1 MFWEENLKE
10 EIKKFINTKQFH
22 ICMVALIVFAILFV
36 VGVVSLK
43 YNVEGEG
50 NLPFYVSK
58 ISIISNVEG
67 NDVEDS
73 TNKWNLQVNQNND
86 IYLYIKKNDDY
97 KDTEIIESVKLN
109 NFNIEQNSKIGEI
122 KLLKPDSNIESVIFK
137 NTTEKEVNEIEYI
150 GDMNS
155 NIKEMKISNQGG
167 LVVFRYAINN
177 IGNYISN
184 DDEEINHSE
193 LLKKLNVNDDDLKF
207 KVTFD
212 ICITLN
218 SGKAYKSNISL
229 ELPVNDVVNQ
239 GTQSTELTDLKNIVF
254 KRM

>member
-1 MFWEENLKE
+1 MKE
-10 EIKKFINTKQFH
+10 RIKQIINTKQFH
-22 ICMVALIVFAILFV
+22 IIMVLFIIFSILFV
-36 VGVVSLK
+36 AGVISLR

-50 NLPFYVSK
+50 NLPFYISK

-67 NDVEDS
+67 TDVEDN

-97 KDTEIIESVKLN
+97 KKTEIIESVKLD
-109 NFNIEQNSKIGEI
+109 NFNIEQNSKIGDM
-122 KLLKPDSNIESVIFK
+122 KLLKPDSNIENAIFK
-137 NTTEKEVNEIEYI
+137 NTAENEVDNIEYI
-150 GDMNS
+150 GDMDS
-155 NIKEMKISNQGG
+155 NIKNLKISNQGG
-167 LVVFRYAINN
+167 LVVFRYANNN

-193 LLKKLNVNDDDLKF
+193 LLQKLGINNDDLKF

-212 ICITLN
+212 INITLN
-218 SGKAYKSNISL
+218 SGKIYKSNIEL

-239 GTQSTELTDLKNIVF
+239 GTQSAEYTDLENIVF
-254 KRM
+254 KRK

>member
-1 MFWEENLKE
+1 M
-10 EIKKFINTKQFH
+10 NTKQFH
-22 ICMVALIVFAILFV
+22 IIMVLFIIFVILFV
-36 VGVVSLK
+36 VGLVALK

-58 ISIISNVEG
+58 ISIISSVEG
-67 NDVEDS
+67 LDIEDN

-86 IYLYIKKNDDY
+86 IYLSIKKNDNY
-97 KDTEIIESVKLN
+97 KDTEIIESVKLD
-109 NFNIEQNSKIGEI
+109 NFNIEQNSKIGDI

-137 NTTEKEVNEIEYI
+137 NTSENEVDNIEYI
-150 GDMNS
+150 GDMDS
-155 NIKEMKISNQGG
+155 SIKELKISNQGG

-193 LLKKLNVNDDDLKF
+193 LLNKIGANNDDLKF
-207 KVTFD
+207 KVSFD
-212 ICITLN
+212 IYITLN
-218 SGKAYKSNISL
+218 GEKVYKSNIKL
-229 ELPVNDVVNQ
+229 EFPVNDVVNE
-239 GTQSTELTDLKNIVF
+239 GTQSTEYTDLENIVF

>member
-1 MFWEENLKE
+1 MVF
-10 EIKKFINTKQFH
+10 FI
-22 ICMVALIVFAILFV
+22 IFAIIFV

-50 NLPFYVSK
+50 NLPFYLSK
-58 ISIISNVEG
+58 ISIISSVEG
-67 NDVEDS
+67 FDIEDN

-86 IYLYIKKNDDY
+86 IYLYIKKNDNY
-97 KDTEIIESVKLN
+97 KDTEIIESVKLD
-109 NFNIEQNSKIGEI
+109 NFNIEQNSRIGDI

-137 NTTEKEVNEIEYI
+137 NTSENEVDNIEYI
-150 GDMNS
+150 GDMDS
-155 NIKEMKISNQGG
+155 SIKELKISNQGG

-193 LLKKLNVNDDDLKF
+193 LLNKIGANNDDLKF
-207 KVTFD
+207 KGSFD
-212 ICITLN
+212 IYITLN
-218 SGKAYKSNISL
+218 GGKVYKSNIKL

-239 GTQSTELTDLKNIVF
+239 GTQSTEYTDLENIVF

>member
-1 MFWEENLKE
+1 MLL
-10 EIKKFINTKQFH
+10 FI
-22 ICMVALIVFAILFV
+22 IFAILFV
-36 VGVVSLK
+36 VGIISLK

-50 NLPFYVSK
+50 NLPFYISK

-67 NDVEDS
+67 TDVEDN

-97 KDTEIIESVKLN
+97 KDTEIIENVKLN

-122 KLLKPDSNIESVIFK
+122 KLLKPDSNVESVIFK
-137 NTTEKEVNEIEYI
+137 NIAENETDKIEYV
-150 GDMNS
+150 GSMDS
-155 NIKEMKISNQGG
+155 SIKEMKISNQGG

-184 DDEEINHSE
+184 DDEQINHSE
-193 LLKKLNVNDDDLKF
+193 LLKKLNVNNYDLKF
-207 KVTFD
+207 KVSFD
-212 ICITLN
+212 IYISLN
-218 SGKAYKSNISL
+218 GGKVYKSNVDL

-239 GTQSTELTDLKNIVF
+239 GTQSMEYTDLENIVF

>member
-1 MFWEENLKE
+1 MKE

-22 ICMVALIVFAILFV
+22 ICMVALIVLAILFV

-67 NDVEDS
+67 FDVEDNE
-73 TNKWNLQVNQNND
+73 NKWNLQVNQNND

>member
-1 MFWEENLKE
+1 MKE

-22 ICMVALIVFAILFV
+22 ICMVALIVLAILFV

-67 NDVEDS
+67 FDVEDNE
-73 TNKWNLQVNQNND
+73 NKWNLQVNQNND

-109 NFNIEQNSKIGEI
+109 NFNIEQNSKIGEV
-122 KLLKPDSNIESVIFK
+122 KLLKPDSNIESAIFK
-137 NTTEKEVNEIEYI
+137 NNTENETNEIEYI

>member
-1 MFWEENLKE
+1 MKE
-10 EIKKFINTKQFH
+10 KIKQIMNTKQFH
-22 ICMVALIVFAILFV
+22 IIMVLFIIFTILFV
-36 VGVVSLK
+36 VGVISLK

-67 NDVEDS
+67 VDSEDN
-73 TNKWNLQVNQNND
+73 TNKWNLTVNQNND
-86 IYLYIKKNDDY
+86 IYLYIKKNNDY
-97 KDTEIIESVKLN
+97 KDTEIIESVRID

-122 KLLKPDSNIESVIFK
+122 KLLKPDSNAESVIFK
-137 NTTEKEVNEIEYI
+137 NISENETDKIEYI
-150 GDMNS
+150 GSMDS

-193 LLKKLNVNDDDLKF
+193 LLKKLSINNDDLKF
-207 KVTFD
+207 KVSFN
-212 ICITLN
+212 IYITLN
-218 SGKAYKSNISL
+218 GGKVYKSNIDL

-239 GTQSTELTDLKNIVF
+239 GTQSMEYTDLENIVF

>member
-1 MFWEENLKE
+1 MKE
-10 EIKKFINTKQFH
+10 KIQQIINTKQFH
-22 ICMVALIVFAILFV
+22 IIMLLFIIFAILFV
-36 VGVVSLK
+36 VGIISLK

-50 NLPFYVSK
+50 NLPFYISK

-67 NDVEDS
+67 TDVEDN

-97 KDTEIIESVKLN
+97 KDTEIIENVKLN

-122 KLLKPDSNIESVIFK
+122 KLLKPDSNVESVIFK
-137 NTTEKEVNEIEYI
+137 NITENEVDNIEYI
-150 GDMNS
+150 GDMDS
-155 NIKEMKISNQGG
+155 SIKEMKISNQGG

-184 DDEEINHSE
+184 DDEQINHSE
-193 LLKKLNVNDDDLKF
+193 LLKKLNVNNEDLKF
-207 KVTFD
+207 KVSFD
-212 ICITLN
+212 IYITLDG
-218 SGKAYKSNISL
+218 GKVYKSNIEL

-239 GTQSTELTDLKNIVF
+239 GTQSMEYTDLENIVF

>member
-1 MFWEENLKE
+1 MLL
-10 EIKKFINTKQFH
+10 FI
-22 ICMVALIVFAILFV
+22 IFAILFV
-36 VGVVSLK
+36 VGIISLK

-50 NLPFYVSK
+50 NLPFYISK

-67 NDVEDS
+67 TDVEDN

-97 KDTEIIESVKLN
+97 KDTEIIENVKLN

-122 KLLKPDSNIESVIFK
+122 KLLKPDSNVESVIFK
-137 NTTEKEVNEIEYI
+137 NITENEVDNIEYI
-150 GDMNS
+150 GDMDS
-155 NIKEMKISNQGG
+155 SIKEMKISNQGG

-177 IGNYISN
+177 LGNYVSN
-184 DDEEINHSE
+184 DDEQINHSE
-193 LLKKLNVNDDDLKF
+193 LLKKLNVNNYDLKF
-207 KVTFD
+207 KVSFD
-212 ICITLN
+212 IYISLN
-218 SGKAYKSNISL
+218 GGKVYKSNVDL

-239 GTQSTELTDLKNIVF
+239 GTQSMEYTDLENIVF

>member
-1 MFWEENLKE
+1 MKE
-10 EIKKFINTKQFH
+10 KIKQIINSKQFH
-22 ICMVALIVFAILFV
+22 IIMVFFIIFAIIFV

-58 ISIISNVEG
+58 ISIISSVEG
-67 NDVEDS
+67 LDIEDN

-86 IYLYIKKNDDY
+86 IYLYIKKNDNY
-97 KDTEIIESVKLN
+97 KDTEIIESVKLD
-109 NFNIEQNSKIGEI
+109 NFNIEQNSRIGDI

-137 NTTEKEVNEIEYI
+137 NTAENEVDNIEYI
-150 GDMNS
+150 GDMDS
-155 NIKEMKISNQGG
+155 SIKELKISNQGG

-193 LLKKLNVNDDDLKF
+193 LLTKIGANNDDLKF
-207 KVTFD
+207 KVSFD
-212 ICITLN
+212 IYITLN
-218 SGKAYKSNISL
+218 GGRVYKSNIKL
-229 ELPVNDVVNQ
+229 ELPANDVVNQ
-239 GTQSTELTDLKNIVF
+239 GTQSTEYTDLKNIVF

>member
-1 MFWEENLKE
+1 MKE
-10 EIKKFINTKQFH
+10 RIKQIINTKQFH
-22 ICMVALIVFAILFV
+22 IIMVLFIIFSILFV
-36 VGVVSLK
+36 AGVVSLR

-50 NLPFYVSK
+50 NLPFYISK

-67 NDVEDS
+67 TDVEDN

-97 KDTEIIESVKLN
+97 KKTEIIESVKLD
-109 NFNIEQNSKIGEI
+109 NFNIEQNSKIGDM
-122 KLLKPDSNIESVIFK
+122 KLLKPDSNIENAIFK
-137 NTTEKEVNEIEYI
+137 NTAENEVDNIEYI
-150 GDMNS
+150 GDMDS
-155 NIKEMKISNQGG
+155 NIKNLKISNQGG
-167 LVVFRYAINN
+167 LVVFRYANNN

-193 LLKKLNVNDDDLKF
+193 LLQKLGINNDDLKF

-212 ICITLN
+212 INITLN
-218 SGKAYKSNISL
+218 SGKIYKSNIEL

-239 GTQSTELTDLKNIVF
+239 GTQSAEYTDLENIVF
-254 KRM
+254 KRK